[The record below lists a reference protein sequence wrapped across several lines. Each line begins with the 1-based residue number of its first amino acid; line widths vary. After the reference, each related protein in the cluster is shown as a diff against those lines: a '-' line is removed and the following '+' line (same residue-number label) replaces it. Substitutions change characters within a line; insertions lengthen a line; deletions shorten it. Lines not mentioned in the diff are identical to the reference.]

1 MDGKQVALFSVL
13 LGAVGGM
20 VAQIILNLFPP
31 IGSPVVGAK
40 VAAREIRAQGVDGKS
55 GIFMGA
61 DADGQPVFNLT
72 DKTGTKRVVIGIDD
86 QLGAHVRVCHSD
98 GTTRAWMSI
107 NDTGQPLVGIANADG
122 KSGALME
129 MSKTDKPAVL
139 VRTRGTAR
147 SIMCVSEIGPSL
159 NILDDDGTIRA
170 VIGQTSLATKGTDR
184 RELTMPGTIT
194 LFNKAG
200 RVIWKSP
207 GHQTILTNLDSAL
220 PIIEQSPKEKTKPT
234 DPTKAK
240 KPEAGTLEP
249 SPVPMENAK
258 PRPTAKQEPA
268 GEMQAKQTP
277 KLDPGPSVE
286 LTPAKPAPAVDKP
299 KPAPEKPPVPAP
311 DFTVERVEP
320 KKDTDDDNKR

>member
-31 IGSPVVGAK
+31 IGSPVVGAR

-55 GIFMGA
+55 GIFMGS
-61 DADGQPVFNLT
+61 DAGGQPLINLV

-98 GTTRAWMSI
+98 GTTRAWLSV
-107 NDTGQPLVGIANADG
+107 NDNGQPLVGIANADG

-170 VIGQTSLATKGTDR
+170 VMGQTSLATKGTER

-207 GHQTILTNLDSAL
+207 GHQTILTTLDSAL
-220 PIIEQSPKEKTKPT
+220 PIIEQLPKEKTKPS
-234 DPTKAK
+234 DAKVK
-240 KPEAGTLEP
+240 KPDAAIPEP
-249 SPVPMENAK
+249 SPVPMETEKPREPALPKTTAK
-258 PRPTAKQEPA
+258 PEPA
-268 GEMQAKQTP
+268 A
-277 KLDPGPSVE
+277 VE
-286 LTPAKPAPAVDKP
+286 PAKPTPKDDPLIEKP
-299 KPAPEKPPVPAP
+299 KPAPKATTAAPAP
-311 DFTVERVEP
+311 ATDFTVEKVEP
-320 KKDTDDDNKR
+320 KKDTADETKR